1 MGKFGINKSAKKIN
15 KAWIRT
21 NSGTHYLFAY
31 HFLQKEPNVF
41 RALEILKLNYST
53 MPKLSL
59 LFLKSYREKIPSET
73 KKVNKIKKLN
83 KVLNKLKK
91 EARYWEYLATIEQ

>member
-1 MGKFGINKSAKKIN
+1 
-15 KAWIRT
+15 
-21 NSGTHYLFAY
+21 
-31 HFLQKEPNVF
+31 
-41 RALEILKLNYST
+41 